1 MLHCLIISKYC
12 EIVKLCETP
21 ICCKSNTFHR
31 ETFVCTR
38 GVLSMRGPVD
48 TTCRWI
54 FHCQLPR
61 TFGNTPSQMQP
72 IAWCLYISGNGRCT
86 CGFWTAKQT
95 LSHIDL
101 TVQIIQIEWQRDC
114 WARQCDSN
122 WNLAQCTSAS
132 DSIETWYILVCH
144 MIPNLNA
151 FQVVAQFKLYNRLDT

>member
-1 MLHCLIISKYC
+1 MLQCLIISQYC
-12 EIVKLCETP
+12 EIAKLLFAASRTLFTEKRLFEPVAFFPCVVP
-21 ICCKSNTFHR
+21 ACC
-31 ETFVCTR
+31 
-38 GVLSMRGPVD
+38 
-48 TTCRWI
+48 WI

-72 IAWCLYISGNGRCT
+72 NFAWCLYISGNGRCT

-101 TVQIIQIEWQRDC
+101 TVQIIQIERQRDC

-122 WNLAQCTSAS
+122 WNLVQCTSAS
-132 DSIETWYILVCH
+132 VSIEIWHWGIHVCH

-151 FQVVAQFKLYNRLDT
+151 FQVVGVYYIID